1 MNELFS
7 FKFMALNINYGAKLL
22 LRYLSAECHD
32 SKLVLRE
39 LKDDIS
45 TWTAS
50 HGCFSMKCTG
60 DVNSDGEIT
69 PKDALCV
76 FEKYLEICPTS
87 CGIPCDELCGDVTAD
102 GECTPADG
110 LCIFRKYLEI
120 PGCLDQ

>member
-1 MNELFS
+1 
-7 FKFMALNINYGAKLL
+7 
-22 LRYLSAECHD
+22 D
-32 SKLVLRE
+32 SKLELRE

-87 CGIPCDELCGDVTAD
+87 CGIPCDEVCGDVNAD